1 MTIPAVTYDNW
12 RDISRLFPKDDE
24 TKGARP
30 VLKWAYDTF
39 DDEKIVYASSF
50 GAEAIVL
57 IDLIAQI
64 KPDARIIFID
74 TELHFPQ
81 TYEVIAEIERRFPKL
96 RIQRIK
102 PELTPDEQAARHGSA
117 LWKRNPDLCCEIR
130 KVIPMKK
137 ALAGKQAW
145 ISGLRREQSPERAK
159 TEYINKD
166 NKFKNI
172 KICPLIYWTWEDV
185 WTYIKQRNLP
195 YNKLHD
201 RHYPSIGCMPCTRPV
216 EKDGDSRAG
225 RWAGFSKTECGL
237 HTD

>member
-24 TKGARP
+24 TKGAHS

-81 TYEVIAEIERRFPKL
+81 TYEVIKEIERRFPKL

-185 WTYIKQRNLP
+185 WTYIKLRNLP

-216 EKDGDSRAG
+216 KKDGDSRAG